1 MYPESTVAETQAAPA
16 VTRGPMPGSPHAA
29 AAYTMGPASPYAHPG
44 PVAPMYAIPMYPPT
58 PSAGHP
64 GHPYRAGHPGFFYQ
78 PIYAPPGYYMP
89 PHPQGHTLD
98 RSPQAVG
105 HPHASP
111 GHPIY
116 TQHPLYAAHAAQAG
130 YHMVSPP
137 PARAPSSAELAQHQP
152 PPPPAPAASG
162 PEPGPQLPA
171 INGAAASVGITKPP
185 TPDGDK
191 SPAQNGAEATNAAP
205 SRPLPTL
212 TSLLNTNGADKD
224 NHASS
229 RSGSR
234 SPNTASRFP
243 RDLAPERLAKNSTA
257 ADSSALNK
265 LNSVFVRS

>member
-1 MYPESTVAETQAAPA
+1 
-16 VTRGPMPGSPHAA
+16 
-29 AAYTMGPASPYAHPG
+29 
-44 PVAPMYAIPMYPPT
+44 MYA
-58 PSAGHP
+58 AH
-64 GHPYRAGHPGFFYQ
+64 
-78 PIYAPPGYYMP
+78 
-89 PHPQGHTLD
+89 
-98 RSPQAVG
+98 
-105 HPHASP
+105 
-111 GHPIY
+111 
-116 TQHPLYAAHAAQAG
+116 AAHAAQAG
-130 YHMVSPP
+130 HYMVSPP

-152 PPPPAPAASG
+152 PLPPAPASSG

-191 SPAQNGAEATNAAP
+191 SPAQNATESTSNPA

-224 NHASS
+224 NQSSS

-234 SPNTASRFP
+234 SPNTATRFP

>member
-1 MYPESTVAETQAAPA
+1 
-16 VTRGPMPGSPHAA
+16 
-29 AAYTMGPASPYAHPG
+29 
-44 PVAPMYAIPMYPPT
+44 
-58 PSAGHP
+58 
-64 GHPYRAGHPGFFYQ
+64 
-78 PIYAPPGYYMP
+78 
-89 PHPQGHTLD
+89 
-98 RSPQAVG
+98 
-105 HPHASP
+105 
-111 GHPIY
+111 
-116 TQHPLYAAHAAQAG
+116 
-130 YHMVSPP
+130 MVSPP

-152 PPPPAPAASG
+152 PPPPAPVASG

-171 INGAAASVGITKPP
+171 INGAAATVGITKSP

-191 SPAQNGAEATNAAP
+191 SPAQNGAESTGAA

-224 NHASS
+224 IQTSS